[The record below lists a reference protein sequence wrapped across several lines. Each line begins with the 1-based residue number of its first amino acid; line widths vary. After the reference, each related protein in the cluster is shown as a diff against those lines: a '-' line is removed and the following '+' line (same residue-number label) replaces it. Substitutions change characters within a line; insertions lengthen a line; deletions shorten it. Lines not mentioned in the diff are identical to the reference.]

1 MVIAWKPN
9 KALQTFKG
17 RWIVNF
23 SEYEFTVDC
32 FEYCRATQVFKIT
45 EEWVAHLYQNKGLP
59 TQKTGL
65 SSWRR
70 LHYSCVCFSM
80 IVVEQILIRIRHIWI
95 VKLPFKTRTKSSKRC
110 WLSLPLT
117 YLVNS
122 CFVSIEDKN
131 YFVSRC
137 SILVVFKTLYCTEER
152 PLVRPDLVLFFNKSC
167 L

>member
-1 MVIAWKPN
+1 MDCEFFWVRIHGW
-9 KALQTFKG
+9 LF
-17 RWIVNF
+17 WILSSYTSFQNN
-23 SEYEFTVDC
+23 
-32 FEYCRATQVFKIT
+32 A
-45 EEWVAHLYQNKGLP
+45 EEGAAHLYQNKGLP

-95 VKLPFKTRTKSSKRC
+95 VKLPFKTRTKSFKRC

-131 YFVSRC
+131 SFVSRC
-137 SILVVFKTLYCTEER
+137 SILVESKTLYCTEER